1 MLQLLD
7 KWKQKHFLQIFTIYL
22 RYLIGGA
29 FFIAAFGMGKVS
41 GTSNLMGSM
50 DHPIQELKPIQQFF
64 RVMTDSGLYWKFIGW
79 TQIIAGMLLM
89 TQRFARLG
97 ALIFFGLILNIF
109 VITIA
114 YDFKGTPVVT
124 GLLLLAATWLL
135 IWDLRSL
142 QVLVRDNVELVRVPL
157 NIMDSA
163 YWMWL
168 GVVMI
173 VTIIGLAL
181 FSPNIIL
188 ELGIPFLEGLIG
200 FLLFFIFRKHNLR
213 TGLSAME

>member
-1 MLQLLD
+1 
-7 KWKQKHFLQIFTIYL
+7 
-22 RYLIGGA
+22 
-29 FFIAAFGMGKVS
+29 
-41 GTSNLMGSM
+41 
-50 DHPIQELKPIQQFF
+50 
-64 RVMTDSGLYWKFIGW
+64 
-79 TQIIAGMLLM
+79 M
-89 TQRFARLG
+89 TQRFVRLG

-124 GLLLLAATWLL
+124 GLLLLAAIWLL

-200 FLLFFIFRKHNLR
+200 FVLFFIIRKRNVR
-213 TGLSAME
+213 TGLSVME